1 MTICGLVAGAE
12 IGTWVIV
19 KMKLTVL
26 TADERIVSLD
36 VEPDELVS
44 LPSNPSSFF
53 SFGVFWVGKQY

>member
-1 MTICGLVAGAE
+1 MIICGLVVGAV

-44 LPSNPSSFF
+44 LPSNPSSF
-53 SFGVFWVGKQY
+53 S